1 MSYDVGA
8 KSGGGSGGG
17 GGGGS
22 IIGGEPGVHCH
33 PAMQIWPG
41 SQI

>member
-1 MSYDVGA
+1 MSYGVGA
-8 KSGGGSGGG
+8 RSGGGSGGD
-17 GGGGS
+17 GGS
-22 IIGGEPGVHCH
+22 IIGGAPGVHCH